1 MDIFAMDN
9 RIPQIDQIELRD
21 RIPRPTKPM
30 DDGGGECEA
39 VSFAGALA
47 FEQGGCRRGIP

>member
-21 RIPRPTKPM
+21 RIPRPTKPI
-30 DDGGGECEA
+30 DRKS
-39 VSFAGALA
+39 VV
-47 FEQGGCRRGIP
+47 